1 LPTQESSVPKSRLR
15 RRFAFTPPPEK
26 APVRVGS
33 PRWLAPLMVTFFLIG
48 LAWLVTWYITEQRYP
63 IRDIGSWN
71 MGVGFG
77 FILIGFALAT
87 RWK

>member
-1 LPTQESSVPKSRLR
+1 
-15 RRFAFTPPPEK
+15 
-26 APVRVGS
+26 VRIGS

-48 LAWLVTWYITEQRYP
+48 LAWLVTWYVTEQRYP
-63 IRDIGSWN
+63 VGDIGGWN

-77 FILIGFALAT
+77 FILVGFALAT